1 MSCRHL
7 FLILLFL
14 LARPTLAATTAD
26 PLQSVM
32 WDVMQRTVLAGEPAV
47 FDDRVRVTL
56 PRQVEDGQR
65 VPVSIDARALG
76 EVKQLLLFAD
86 YNPLPLAL
94 RLTPAAGV
102 QARLSVAMR
111 VNQATPVRAAA
122 QTADGVWHVGGQLV
136 DAPGGGCALPTPTRS
151 TTDWGSELGKVYGRL
166 WRENGALRTRIR
178 VMHPMDTGLVDALP
192 RFHLQTLALQD
203 AAGQPLASLQLE
215 PPLAE
220 NPLLTLY
227 LADTVA
233 TPLRLSG
240 QDSDGNLLHGQLGET
255 P

>member
-1 MSCRHL
+1 MPIRRLSLC
-7 FLILLFL
+7 LLLCL
-14 LARPTLAATTAD
+14 LRPTLAAAPVD

-32 WDVMQRTVLAGEPAV
+32 WDVMQRTVLAGQPAV
-47 FDDRVRVTL
+47 FDERVRVSL

-94 RLTPAAGV
+94 RLTPGPLV
-102 QARLSVAMR
+102 QPRLSVAMR

-122 QTADGVWHVGGQLV
+122 QTADGVWHVGGQRV

-151 TTDWGSELGKVYGRL
+151 TTDWAHELGRIYGRL
-166 WRENGALRTRIR
+166 WREDGALRTRVR
-178 VMHPMDTGLVDALP
+178 VMHPMDTGLVDTLP
-192 RFHLQTLALQD
+192 RFHLQSLALHD
-203 AAGQPLASLQLE
+203 ATRQPLASLQLE

-233 TPLRLSG
+233 TPLQLSG
-240 QDSDGNLLHGQLGET
+240 QDSDGNLLHGRLGET